1 MVPFFSIKD
10 DCECQKDWISCCL
23 VTGLNQ
29 NGWISPL
36 KINKMG
42 VDIKGKNYEPI
53 IQGGLWSL
61 IHSGAKSNLIK

>member
-23 VTGLNQ
+23 VTESKWLNFTTKDKQ
-29 NGWISPL
+29 N
-36 KINKMG
+36 G

-61 IHSGAKSNLIK
+61 IHSSAKSNLIK

>member
-1 MVPFFSIKD
+1 MNAKKI
-10 DCECQKDWISCCL
+10 EYL
-23 VTGLNQ
+23 VVWSLNQ